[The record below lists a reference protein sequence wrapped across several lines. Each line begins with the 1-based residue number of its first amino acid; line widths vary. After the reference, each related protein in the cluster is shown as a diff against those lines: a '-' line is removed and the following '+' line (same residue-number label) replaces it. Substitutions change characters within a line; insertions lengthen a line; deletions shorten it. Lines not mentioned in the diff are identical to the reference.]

1 MKTPVRILSAS
12 IAALPA
18 MLMTD
23 IEKLPSGE
31 ASIVIASDS
40 PHRGT
45 IQAQVERRYRP
56 AHQRMATVANFP
68 ILRWVR
74 RLLHLLRG
82 RSGISRRRP
91 TNTLKLS
98 RFRRS
103 QAHPAGLTFA
113 VHLHDDLS
121 FRGRRMLLG

>member
-12 IAALPA
+12 IAALSA

-23 IEKLPSGE
+23 IVKLPSGE
-31 ASIVIASDS
+31 ASIS
-40 PHRGT
+40 PHRGP

-56 AHQRMATVANFP
+56 AHQRMATLANFP

-74 RLLHLLRG
+74 RLLYLLRG
-82 RSGISRRRP
+82 RSGIVRRRP
-91 TNTLKLS
+91 ANTLRLS

-103 QAHPAGLTFA
+103 QAHQAGLTFA